1 MDKFDLEIEQ
11 VERELKKLI
20 AHLHYLKT
28 LQEYSRMKKE
38 NSKRKEK

>member
-1 MDKFDLEIEQ
+1 MDNIDLQIEQ
-11 VERELKKLI
+11 VERKLKKLN

-28 LQEYSRMKKE
+28 LQEI